1 MPNQNIENMSDW
13 QILLEVLT
21 ENAIKCKLFN
31 QMGQKLQNLEGVVEF
46 LSANSEI
53 EQVYNYVLDIFT
65 NFRVLK
71 EFGFESRRRKYFLLM
86 AVM

>member
-31 QMGQKLQNLEGVVEF
+31 QMGQHLRNLEGVVEF

-53 EQVYNYVLDIFT
+53 KQVY
-65 NFRVLK
+65 K
-71 EFGFESRRRKYFLLM
+71 MS
-86 AVM
+86 